1 MVQLHRKGHELAE
14 QVRQGPVGV
23 RPAGPEDAEF
33 LVDMLLQC
41 VNWSGEERYTR
52 KQVLKDKATS
62 LYVAGWQ
69 REGDLGIIAVDLA
82 GPSGLQI
89 PIGAA
94 WLRRFPAR
102 NPGFG
107 FVAEDVP
114 ELAMAVAPH
123 QRGRGIGAGLLRSLA
138 TKAREQGIERISLSV
153 EHGNPAKDL
162 YTSLG
167 FTTYSEQ
174 EKATTLV
181 LDLRT
186 SPLGQPAR

>member
-1 MVQLHRKGHELAE
+1 MAE
-14 QVRQGPVGV
+14 QVHQGPVGV

-33 LVDMLLQC
+33 LVDMLLHC

-69 REGDLGIIAVDLA
+69 REGDLGLIAVDLA

-94 WLRRFPAR
+94 WLRRFAAR

-123 QRGRGIGAGLLRSLA
+123 QRGRGIGTGLLRSLA
-138 TKAREQGIERISLSV
+138 AKAREQGIDRISLSV
-153 EHGNPAKDL
+153 EHGNPAKKL
-162 YTSLG
+162 YSSLG
-167 FTTYSEQ
+167 FISYTERENSS
-174 EKATTLV
+174 TLL

-186 SPLGQPAR
+186 SPLGQPGR

>member
-1 MVQLHRKGHELAE
+1 MAE

-23 RPAGPEDAEF
+23 RAAGPEDAEF
-33 LVDMLLQC
+33 LVDMLLEAF
-41 VNWSGEERYTR
+41 NWSGEERFTR
-52 KQVLKDKATS
+52 KQILKDKSTA

-69 REGDLGIIAVDLA
+69 REGDLGVIAVDLA

-102 NPGFG
+102 NPGYG

-114 ELAMAVAPH
+114 ELSIAVAKQH
-123 QRGRGIGAGLLRSLA
+123 RGRGIGTGLLRSLA
-138 TKAREQGIERISLSV
+138 SKAREQGVDRISLSV
-153 EHGNPAKDL
+153 EHDNPAKEL
-162 YTSLG
+162 YASLG

-174 EKATTLV
+174 EGAVTLV

>member
-1 MVQLHRKGHELAE
+1 MAE

-23 RPAGPEDAEF
+23 RAAGPEDAEF
-33 LVDMLLQC
+33 LVDMLLEAF
-41 VNWSGEERYTR
+41 NWSGEERFTR
-52 KQVLKDKATS
+52 KQILKDKSTS

-69 REGDLGIIAVDLA
+69 REGDLGLIAVDLA

-94 WLRRFPAR
+94 WLRRFHA
-102 NPGFG
+102 FI
-107 FVAEDVP
+107 AEDVP
-114 ELAMAVAPH
+114 ELSIAVAKPH
-123 QRGRGIGAGLLRSLA
+123 RGRGIGTGLLRSLA
-138 TKAREQGIERISLSV
+138 TKAREQGVHRISLSV
-153 EHGNPAKDL
+153 AHGNPAKEL

-167 FTTYSEQ
+167 FTTHSEQ
-174 EKATTLV
+174 EGATTLV